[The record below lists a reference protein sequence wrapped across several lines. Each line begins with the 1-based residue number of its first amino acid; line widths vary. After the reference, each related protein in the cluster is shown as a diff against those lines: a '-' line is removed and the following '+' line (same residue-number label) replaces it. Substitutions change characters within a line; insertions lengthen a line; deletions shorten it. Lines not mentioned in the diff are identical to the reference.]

1 MNSLNARLML
11 TLSISWLGF
20 LVTGLAINQVF
31 APAAI
36 AILIDRSYCPPAQ
49 WQQVSQQYDAL
60 YQQHQRQDIQIQAVV
75 LFSSLAKEVRSLP
88 PTPTEIQSLATY
100 GQPNLQQQQQL
111 ELDYPNHKV
120 LSCNP

>member
-11 TLSISWLGF
+11 TLSMSWLGF

-60 YQQHQRQDIQIQAVV
+60 YQQHQRQDMQIQAVV

-100 GQPNLQQQQQL
+100 GQPNPQQQQQL
-111 ELDYPNHKV
+111 EAAYPKHKV
-120 LSCNP
+120 LSCSP

>member
-11 TLSISWLGF
+11 TLGMSWLGF

-31 APAAI
+31 APAEI
-36 AILIDRSYCPPAQ
+36 AILIDRSYCSPAQ

-60 YQQHQRQDIQIQAVV
+60 YQQHQRQDMQIQAVV

-100 GQPNLQQQQQL
+100 GQPNPQQQQQL
-111 ELDYPNHKV
+111 EAAYPKHKV
-120 LSCNP
+120 LSCSP

>member
-1 MNSLNARLML
+1 MNSLNTRLML
-11 TLSISWLGF
+11 TLSMSWLGF

-36 AILIDRSYCPPAQ
+36 AILIDRSYCSPAQ

-75 LFSSLAKEVRSLP
+75 LFSSLANDMRPSP
-88 PTPTEIQSLATY
+88 PAPAEIQGLATY
-100 GQPNLQQQQQL
+100 GQPNPQQQQQL
-111 ELDYPNHKV
+111 EADYPKHKV
-120 LSCNP
+120 LRCSP

>member
-1 MNSLNARLML
+1 MNSLNTRLTL
-11 TLSISWLGF
+11 TLSMSWLGF

-60 YQQHQRQDIQIQAVV
+60 YQQHQRQDMQIQAVV

-100 GQPNLQQQQQL
+100 GQPNLQQQQL